1 MEEIPATDGSIQKC
15 LIFETIPGVDYRVEV
30 SDDLAEWSTESETY
44 GMGYE
49 FAIPVRE
56 AVPPPPPGPGD
67 PPAPIGPP
75 VAFAALRMQRSSG
88 AEGGTVVS
96 WPSLDDGTA
105 VSVFLEAEM
114 HQDWQA
120 IPLFAERYDDHEF
133 FIWHPGNTTAPPAEN
148 PPLGAKDAVMFTVL
162 QDHFDDMNLA
172 VANAAALARNTPAP
186 AESLDSK
193 RFWRIRADW
202 SVDTDHDGTPDWSEF
217 ETAADPAHPDQEL
230 GDPFKADADEDGVND
245 AEQRDTDKDGLVD
258 QDDVDQ
264 DHSEIDWRRG
274 PSPKYALFELAGA
287 PSPMTPEGR
296 AIHVT
301 DTGAVL
307 FQEGVWVG
315 GSYHTLNS
323 QGSIALAKAKG
334 MNSAGQIIGT
344 ARADFDEDGNPE
356 CPVIVHWPGWN
367 GSPSVVEVST
377 PAGKVYAQAGY
388 DMLYG
393 LLDAGTLLDAAG
405 NFFALSVP
413 LTWDDPGETQAPRQ
427 YQVGAGVNERWTL
440 PATVGSAPS
449 HAVAPPWATNLR
461 DTGTFWGRD
470 YQNGGNTILKTGG
483 AEIAAEAYRPRMV
496 EGPGKRYFAFG
507 NGILDPLSLM
517 NSQWSESEVLK
528 GARDMSDQ
536 GWAIMSSTN
545 KPLIWSNGFSL
556 PLAQAAPGLPGNWQ
570 VPIVDLGDISSLGN
584 ILASCDDDSGTGTVR
599 THALGVP
606 FYLEDVVKETGVDS
620 VSVTVK
626 NTGPGTGVAD
636 KHWIMAPAGGENTVR
651 IRSTACATCPL
662 HLSSAAAGI
671 APATISADSSQI
683 TVSAPAGA
691 TSGDHDVTVKLG
703 AVTSRTYPVGIKV
716 MKKRD
721 IRVTVHK
728 IASVT
733 YENGV
738 KRTRQPSHLLTGAQI
753 EEYLE
758 KVYEPQLNT
767 TFIVTMNPPEEHAA
781 HELEWDKG
789 TPEDYGY
796 PDSTLFGPG
805 DGRLQIIPGKALA
818 FEPKLIRDAY
828 WDESSDINVYLVGRA
843 NMKLIMDLTGEPFHL
858 KKNLYGIAYVEPLN
872 IVFVDGS
879 PDYLNFTP
887 GFDHAGGLK
896 HTYAHEIGHVFFG
909 EGHPDQGGGPAPLP
923 GTNHQ
928 DRLMMG
934 GTGVRYPDYGL
945 LIVKPEW
952 DKAEGWMQEFPD
964 KR

>member
-1 MEEIPATDGSIQKC
+1 M
-15 LIFETIPGVDYRVEV
+15 DYRVEV

-186 AESLDSK
+186 AESLDFK

-620 VSVTVK
+620 ISVTVK

-662 HLSSAAAGI
+662 HLSTAAAGI

-691 TSGDHDVTVKLG
+691 TSGDRDVTVKLG
-703 AVTSRTYPVGIKV
+703 TVTSRTYPVGIKV

-728 IASVT
+728 IASIIKDAQGNLVSR
-733 YENGV
+733 NWPDD
-738 KRTRQPSHLLTGAQI
+738 RLTGVQI
-753 EEYLE
+753 KNHLDSIYG
-758 KVYEPQLNT
+758 PQINA
-767 TFIVTMNPPEEHAA
+767 TFTVTMNPSDQGEYHD
-781 HELEWDKG
+781 LEWDKG
-789 TPEDYGY
+789 TPAHYGV
-796 PDSTLFGPG
+796 PGSNRFGPG
-805 DGRLQIIPGKALA
+805 DWRLEIAGGVLSYEENIIHSHFRDPG
-818 FEPKLIRDAY
+818 
-828 WDESSDINVYLVGRA
+828 SDINVYLLGGATIIGVVPY
-843 NMKLIMDLTGEPFHL
+843 DGELLFTTVAL
-858 KKNLYGIAYVEPLN
+858 GSSRRGENSNAVFIDGDWNLAADPVAE
-872 IVFVDGS
+872 
-879 PDYLNFTP
+879 
-887 GFDHAGGLK
+887 LK
-896 HTYAHEIGHVFFG
+896 HTYAHEIGHVIMG
-909 EGHPDQGGGPAPLP
+909 MGHPDQGGGPAPLP
-923 GTNHQ
+923 GTNHE
-928 DRLMMG
+928 DRLMIG
-934 GTGVRYPDYGL
+934 GLNIRRSDPGA
-945 LIVKPEW
+945 LIVKGEW
-952 DKAEGWMQEFPD
+952 DAAEVWMQNFPD
-964 KR
+964 QR